1 LISNFR
7 IIPKIEVKRFN
18 LVKGIKLEGIRVLGN
33 PMPFIKEYEKNLADE
48 ILIED
53 VTASLLDYI
62 IEPKLINEVVSTTST
77 SLSVGGGINSL
88 KNADLVFAAGVDRVV
103 LCSEIVKNLCL
114 LAKIKDKYG
123 SQSIG
128 AKLEI
133 YAPNDKIEYF
143 TYLNGREIFYRDP
156 NDFIEKIL
164 DQGIGE
170 IHANFIDRDGTGK
183 GINLKVLE
191 YLRNKITIPLI
202 YSGGV
207 STINDINILQNMGA
221 DGVAIASSFHYGLL
235 DRNIHNTKEKK
246 MFFVRKN
253 NIHDIGN
260 QEWLV
265 NGYGRDNSSN
275 INLLDLKLLKKIL
288 TSGRS

>member
-1 LISNFR
+1 MISNFR

-33 PMPFIKEYEKNLADE
+33 PMAFIKEYEKNLADE

-62 IEPKLINEVVSTTST
+62 IEPKLINEVVSNTST

-88 KNADLVFAAGVDRVV
+88 KNADLVFAAGADRVV

-114 LAKIKDKYG
+114 IAKIKDKYG
-123 SQSIG
+123 SQSVG

-143 TYLNGREIFYRDP
+143 TYLNGREIFHRDP

>member
-1 LISNFR
+1 MISNFR

-33 PMPFIKEYEKNLADE
+33 PMAFIKEYEKNLADE

-62 IEPKLINEVVSTTST
+62 IEPKLINEVVSNTST

-88 KNADLVFAAGVDRVV
+88 KNADLVFAAGADRVV

-114 LAKIKDKYG
+114 IAKIKDKYG
-123 SQSIG
+123 SQSVG

-143 TYLNGREIFYRDP
+143 TYLNGREIFHRDP

-275 INLLDLKLLKKIL
+275 INFLDLKLLKKIL